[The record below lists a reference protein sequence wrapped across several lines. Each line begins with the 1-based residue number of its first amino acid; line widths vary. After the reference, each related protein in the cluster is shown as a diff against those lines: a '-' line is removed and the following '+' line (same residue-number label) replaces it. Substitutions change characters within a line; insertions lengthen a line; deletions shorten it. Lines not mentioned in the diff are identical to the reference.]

1 MLLCD
6 VSVPFNLKIMQ
17 HHDRIASPTQF
28 DGRSVLQKVYFI
40 ITQTSVQDCKVL
52 HLKTLKDIVHPHSIK
67 FSLSKVRDMAVMD
80 NYHALHHCA
89 TDVWVRAS
97 EVTPALYWSLNFAE
111 VASYTRNPQIWFLP
125 SAFPISN

>member
-1 MLLCD
+1 MFLFHLILKSCSTMTELLLLL
-6 VSVPFNLKIMQ
+6 NLMVEVFCKKI
-17 HHDRIASPTQF
+17 
-28 DGRSVLQKVYFI
+28 YFI

-52 HLKTLKDIVHPHSIK
+52 HLKNLKDILHPHSIK
-67 FSLSKVRDMAVMD
+67 FSLSKLRDMAVMD
-80 NYHALHHCA
+80 NYHTFHHCD